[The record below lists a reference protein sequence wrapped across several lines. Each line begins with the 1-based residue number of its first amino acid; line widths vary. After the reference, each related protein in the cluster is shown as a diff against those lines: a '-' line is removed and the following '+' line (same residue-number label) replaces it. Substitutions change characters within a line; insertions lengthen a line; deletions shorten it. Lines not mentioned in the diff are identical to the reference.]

1 MRADRATLV
10 GIALLCFANLLL
22 EVMITRLFSATM
34 FYHFTFMAVGLA
46 MFGIAASGVYVFLNV
61 EKFQL
66 DLQANLAKYARWF
79 AAATLVALIFT
90 TANPVFG
97 GGSIP
102 QWSSRVF
109 WQLVMLIVFTALPF
123 FFAGVVVSLALTFF
137 RANVNRVYFYDLVG
151 AALAALVCGVVLG
164 VLGGPSTVI
173 FAATTALVAAALFQR
188 GGGRGRWALP
198 VLGALLVVV
207 NLYRPIIQVGAVKWE
222 GALKFEKWNVFSRI
236 TVDGGNIIKIDAGA
250 ATHIEDLRSL
260 APGMEKD
267 KVTALALST
276 WGTPP
281 DKVLIIGPGGG
292 RDVLFALAAGAR
304 DVTGVEINPIIAT
317 NVMRGRYKKQNGGL
331 YEDPRVHIVVDEGR
345 SFVRR
350 ADTKYDM
357 IQASLV
363 DTWAATA
370 AGAFALTENTL
381 YTIEAFQ
388 DYFAHLTDRGVV
400 TMTRFFGGSD
410 GQGVGESPRLLIL
423 VGGALESLGV
433 APRDVRKHLFFAIS
447 HDEPQGTLV
456 AKRAEFT
463 PDEIHRL
470 EQAAATAKLTVLLSP
485 TTDGSTQ
492 FEKYLDQGAW
502 SAQVTDARDELRPP
516 TDDKPFFFF
525 FKKFGDLFDLHDKQ
539 IYDPGLW
546 VVVSLGSVLS
556 LGILFILLPLVLR
569 MVRGGIIAPGESRK
583 AQLSTLTYF
592 GVVGFAFMAVE
603 IALMQRFTLFLGHPS
618 YSLLV
623 ILFVVLLTTAIGA
636 RVSERFAIPRLG
648 KIMMITG
655 LVLGVL
661 AAFYGLVLGDLLRA
675 LIGLDRPLRV
685 VITAILVAPCGLLMG
700 VMVPSIVRVLG
711 AANSPLVPW
720 GWGVNGATSV
730 IGTSVATII
739 AMYGGFTATFL
750 LGAAFYAIAGLLGTG
765 VARHYVAGRAAGEP
779 APAGS
784 APPATSSTPAASPA
798 SSPASSASET
808 SLSPETAPSPETS
821 TSSTVD

>member
-22 EVMITRLFSATM
+22 EVLITRLFSATM

-46 MFGIAASGVYVFLNV
+46 MFGIAASGVYVFLNIA
-61 EKFQL
+61 KFET
-66 DLQANLAKYARWF
+66 DLQGNLAKYARLF
-79 AAATLVALIFT
+79 AAATIVALIFT

-97 GGSIP
+97 GGVVP
-102 QWSSRVF
+102 QWSTRVF
-109 WQLVMLIVFTALPF
+109 WQLVMLIAFTALPF

-164 VLGGPSTVI
+164 RLGGPTTVI
-173 FAATTALVAAALFQR
+173 FAATAALVAAALFQR
-188 GGGRGRWALP
+188 GTGRKRWTLP
-198 VLGALLVVV
+198 VLGALFVAL
-207 NLYRPIIQVGAVKWE
+207 NLYRPVVQVGSVKWE

-250 ATHIEDLRSL
+250 ATHIEDLHSL

-267 KVTALALST
+267 KITALALST
-276 WGTPP
+276 WSAPP

-292 RDVLFALAAGAR
+292 RDVLFALAAGAKE
-304 DVTGVEINPIIAT
+304 VTGVEINPIIAT
-317 NVMRGRYKKQNGGL
+317 DVMRKKYLKQNGGL
-331 YEDPRVHIVVDEGR
+331 YEDPRVHMVVDEGR

-350 ADTKYDM
+350 ADARYDM

-400 TMTRFFGGSD
+400 TMTRFFGGRD
-410 GQGVGESPRLLIL
+410 GEGVAESPRLLIL
-423 VGGALESLGV
+423 VGGALETLGV
-433 APRDVRKHLFFAIS
+433 APRDIRKHIFFAVS
-447 HDEPQGTLV
+447 HDEPQGTLI
-456 AKRAEFT
+456 AKRTEFT

-470 EQAAATAKLTVLLSP
+470 EQTAAAAKFTVLLSP
-485 TTDGSTQ
+485 ATDGSTLL
-492 FEKYLDQGAW
+492 ESYLDHGAW
-502 SAQVTDARDELRPP
+502 SDQVTGARDELRPP

-525 FKKFGDLFDLHDKQ
+525 FKKFGDLFDLHNKQ

-569 MVRGGIIAPGESRK
+569 IVRGGITAPGESRK
-583 AQLSTLTYF
+583 AQASTLSYF

-636 RVSERFAIPRLG
+636 RVSERFEIKRLG
-648 KIMMITG
+648 KIMLITG
-655 LVLGVL
+655 LALGVL
-661 AAFYGLVLGDLLRA
+661 TAVYGLVLGDALRA
-675 LIGLDRPLRV
+675 MIGLARPLRV

-700 VMVPSIVRVLG
+700 VMVPSAVRVLG

-730 IGTSVATII
+730 IGTSLATII

-750 LGAAFYAIAGLLGTG
+750 LGAAFYAVAGLLGTA
-765 VARHYVAGRAAGEP
+765 VARHYVVARAAGEP
-779 APAGS
+779 ASTEP
-784 APPATSSTPAASPA
+784 PPAVAASTGSPPVVAASTGSPPA
-798 SSPASSASET
+798 VAAEPPPSPAVE
-808 SLSPETAPSPETS
+808 
-821 TSSTVD
+821 